1 MALPHYLRRLYGTN
15 KWAPNWF
22 DYPAPE
28 ADPPPVQALW
38 VTWEQVKLDGPQA
51 ILVYYRDH
59 FYPLM
64 DRLTSPDGPFHALMK
79 PRTRTRRNHSRYLRL
94 PRDIPQVD
102 I

>member
-1 MALPHYLRRLYGTN
+1 MGTQLVRLPGTGSR
-15 KWAPNWF
+15 
-22 DYPAPE
+22 
-28 ADPPPVQALW
+28 PPPVQALW